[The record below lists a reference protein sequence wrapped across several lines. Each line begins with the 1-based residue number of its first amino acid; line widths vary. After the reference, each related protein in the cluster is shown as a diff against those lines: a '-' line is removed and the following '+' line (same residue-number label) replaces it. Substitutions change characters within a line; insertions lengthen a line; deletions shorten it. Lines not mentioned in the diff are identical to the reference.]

1 MKRNKGKDE
10 MAENLTSDQ
19 LMDLSMWAMKTPFMA
34 KHYSPRLNDRER
46 RVLLLRYG
54 WDYCSIRECEKC
66 WELIPTHTFTEWM
79 TPSNT
84 NAFWV
89 RPTREERMAM
99 HQDTDAEGGL
109 IDPFTQPVQVT
120 VTRSISGFPREDFHW
135 RPVTVDDILHQDTHQ
150 KTWTTKPH
158 TLKEIGAELGGIS
171 GGRVAQ
177 IEAKAIRKN
186 RHYLNQLWKK
196 FTTMVEAADVAE

>member
-1 MKRNKGKDE
+1 

-19 LMDLSMWAMKTPFMA
+19 LTDLSVWAMKTPFMA

-66 WELIPTHTFTEWM
+66 WELIPAHTFTEWM

-99 HQDTDAEGGL
+99 RQDTDAEGGF

-135 RPVTVDDILHQDTHQ
+135 RLPITVAEMLHQNTHQ
-150 KTWTTKPH
+150 KAWTTKPH

-171 GGRVAQ
+171 GTRVAQ

>member
-1 MKRNKGKDE
+1 

-19 LMDLSMWAMKTPFMA
+19 LTDLSMWAMKTPFMA

-79 TPSNT
+79 TSSNS

-99 HQDTDAEGGL
+99 HQDMEVESGL

-135 RPVTVDDILHQDTHQ
+135 RPVTVDDILHRDTHQ

>member
-1 MKRNKGKDE
+1 

-19 LMDLSMWAMKTPFMA
+19 LTDLSMWAMKTPFMA

-54 WDYCSIRECEKC
+54 WDNCSIRECEKC

-79 TPSNT
+79 TSSNS
-84 NAFWV
+84 NGFWV

-99 HQDTDAEGGL
+99 HQDTDADAEGGF
-109 IDPFTQPVQVT
+109 IDPFTQPVRVTTT
-120 VTRSISGFPREDFHW
+120 VTRITSPGPSDVGCFL
-135 RPVTVDDILHQDTHQ
+135 PVTVEDILRQDTHQ
-150 KTWTTKPH
+150 KAWTTKPH

-171 GGRVAQ
+171 GTRVAQ

>member
-1 MKRNKGKDE
+1 

-66 WELIPTHTFTEWM
+66 WELIPTFTYTWTEWM
-79 TPSNT
+79 TSSDT
-84 NAFWV
+84 DAFWIG
-89 RPTREERMAM
+89 PTREEKMAM
-99 HQDTDAEGGL
+99 RQDTDAEGGF
-109 IDPFTQPVQVT
+109 IDATWT

-135 RPVTVDDILHQDTHQ
+135 RPVTVDDILRQDTHH

-171 GGRVAQ
+171 GTSVAR
-177 IEAKAIRKN
+177 IEAKSIRKN
-186 RHYLNQLWKK
+186 RHYLNR
-196 FTTMVEAADVAE
+196 MEE

>member
-1 MKRNKGKDE
+1 
-10 MAENLTSDQ
+10 
-19 LMDLSMWAMKTPFMA
+19 
-34 KHYSPRLNDRER
+34 
-46 RVLLLRYG
+46 
-54 WDYCSIRECEKC
+54 
-66 WELIPTHTFTEWM
+66 
-79 TPSNT
+79 
-84 NAFWV
+84 
-89 RPTREERMAM
+89 MAM
-99 HQDTDAEGGL
+99 HQDTDADAEGGF

-135 RPVTVDDILHQDTHQ
+135 RLPITVDDILRQDTHQ

-186 RHYLNQLWKK
+186 RLYLNQLWKK